1 LTVVLCAA
9 ACVAVHCLCSLSYL
23 LSCMLYKHS
32 LITVNSHLMVQC
44 SCPKGTEDVLLKKW
58 CAGASCIFS
67 CVRVLCLKYRWG
79 GGGGITGGQAH
90 LHHPSPYEA
99 LSIISRLPQRIDRQ
113 VISCAEMMV
122 HAKAWWRAARKT
134 EQNNR
139 HPVLESV
146 TLERKGL
153 SSLYD
158 LVEGSM
164 GMVMITN
171 YLVSIT
177 IDTRCYC
184 NIECL

>member
-1 LTVVLCAA
+1 
-9 ACVAVHCLCSLSYL
+9 
-23 LSCMLYKHS
+23 
-32 LITVNSHLMVQC
+32 
-44 SCPKGTEDVLLKKW
+44 
-58 CAGASCIFS
+58 
-67 CVRVLCLKYRWG
+67 
-79 GGGGITGGQAH
+79 
-90 LHHPSPYEA
+90 
-99 LSIISRLPQRIDRQ
+99 
-113 VISCAEMMV
+113 MMV
-122 HAKAWWRAARKT
+122 HAKAWWRAVRKT